1 MNEFNDNFVVVKGV
15 IARKNFDHFI
25 FDEDEISTFTSF
37 EKLSLTQKQVVEF
50 EHDFDTFLTSAS

>member
-37 EKLSLTQKQVVEF
+37 EKLSLTQK
-50 EHDFDTFLTSAS
+50 